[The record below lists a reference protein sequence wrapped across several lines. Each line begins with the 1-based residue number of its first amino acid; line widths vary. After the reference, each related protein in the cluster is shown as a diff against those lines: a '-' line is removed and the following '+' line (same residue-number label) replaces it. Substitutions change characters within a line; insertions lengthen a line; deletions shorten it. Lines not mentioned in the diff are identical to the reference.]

1 MPSINK
7 SFSKFLYNLV
17 FVILSARGRKNFTN
31 MSRWSSYNELSFR
44 RNYDKTFDWI
54 GFNEKLI
61 SHYADEKE
69 VFIACIDAS
78 FIPKSGHH
86 TANLGNFWNGC
97 QQKSIKGLELS
108 LLALI
113 SVTHQTAYAL
123 DSKQTPSILPDGES
137 RLDFYLK
144 QVVAHKEFFAE
155 NSVKYLTC
163 DGFYAKEKTSDV
175 AKSAGLSV
183 ITKLRIDANLKW
195 LYEGDQK
202 SKGRPRKY
210 GDKINWKSEDLLD
223 KMELEHSYPTTEK
236 EYSQLAGCKLY
247 SKVVYSVKWKRNLKI
262 VLVVKVEN
270 GKQRIGIL
278 ACADLTLSAQN
289 IAQYYCLRFQTV
301 RRCDE
306 FVLRDMNGATF
317 RQHLGL
323 TESQTRKEKRI
334 DFHFN
339 SVAMAYN
346 LAGATS
352 RKVENKLAGNKIFS
366 LYDIKAD
373 YSNQNYLETII
384 TNLDLDANAIKMHPN
399 YQKILKLGKI
409 NI

>member
-1 MPSINK
+1 MKNELIFGTIIGKMPSINK
-7 SFSKFLYNLV
+7 NFVKFLSNLV

-44 RNYDKTFDWI
+44 RNYDKTFDWM

-86 TANLGNFWNGC
+86 TANLGHFWSGC
-97 QQKSIKGLELS
+97 QQKSMKGLELS

-123 DSKQTPSILPDGES
+123 DSKQTPAILPDAES

-144 QVVAHKEFFAE
+144 QVASAKDFFAE
-155 NSVKYLTC
+155 NNVKYLTC
-163 DGFYAKEKTSDV
+163 DGFYAKEKTLDV

-183 ITKLRIDANLKW
+183 ITKLRVDANLKW
-195 LYEGDQK
+195 LYQGVQK

-223 KMELEHSYPTTEK
+223 KMDLEHTYPATEK

-247 SKVVYSVKWKRNLKI
+247 SKVVYSVKWKRDLKI
-262 VLVVKVEN
+262 VVVVKVEN

-278 ACADLTLSAQN
+278 ACSDLTLSAQN
-289 IAQYYCLRFQTV
+289 IAQYYCLRFQ
-301 RRCDE
+301 
-306 FVLRDMNGATF
+306 
-317 RQHLGL
+317 
-323 TESQTRKEKRI
+323 I
-334 DFHFN
+334 D
-339 SVAMAYN
+339 SST
-346 LAGATS
+346 AG
-352 RKVENKLAGNKIFS
+352 F
-366 LYDIKAD
+366 
-373 YSNQNYLETII
+373 LEI
-384 TNLDLDANAIKMHPN
+384 
-399 YQKILKLGKI
+399 
-409 NI
+409 

>member
-1 MPSINK
+1 MKNELIFGTIIGKMPSLNK
-7 SFSKFLYNLV
+7 SFVKFLSNLV

-31 MSRWSSYNELSFR
+31 MSRWSPYNELSFR

-86 TANLGNFWNGC
+86 TANLGHFWSGC
-97 QQKSIKGLELS
+97 QQKSMKGLELS

-113 SVTHQTAYAL
+113 SVTHKTAYAL
-123 DSKQTPSILPDGES
+123 DSKQTPAILPDAES

-144 QVVAHKEFFAE
+144 QVAAHKDFFVE
-155 NSVKYLTC
+155 NNVKYLTC
-163 DGFYAKEKTSDV
+163 DGFYAKEKTWDV

-183 ITKLRIDANLKW
+183 ITKLRVDANLKW
-195 LYEGDQK
+195 LYQGDQK

-210 GDKINWKSEDLLD
+210 GDKINWKSEDLLG
-223 KMELEHSYPTTEK
+223 KMDLEHTYSAKEK

-247 SKVVYSVKWKRNLKI
+247 SKVVYCVKWKRNLKI
-262 VLVVKVEN
+262 VVVVKVEN

-278 ACADLTLSAQN
+278 ACSDLTLSAQN
-289 IAQYYCLRFQTV
+289 IAQYYCLRFQI
-301 RRCDE
+301 E
-306 FVLRDMNGATF
+306 FIFRDMK
-317 RQHLGL
+317 QHLGL

-346 LAGATS
+346 LA
-352 RKVENKLAGNKIFS
+352 KVENKLAGNKTFS

-373 YSNQNYLETII
+373 YINRNYLETII
-384 TNLDLDANAIKMHPN
+384 TNLDLDASAIKIHPN
-399 YQKILKLGKI
+399 YEKLLKLGKI